1 MAPEGR
7 ISKHPDVRREEL
19 LGAAMELFM
28 TVGYEKTSVQM
39 ITDQV
44 GVAKG
49 LFYHYFDSKTDLLC
63 ELGRWQSEQFLATLP
78 SPSEMP
84 GDALDKIRAII
95 GAIVQWKFED
105 ARELISTYLQVLY
118 RPENAQLRATLI
130 SESIANVTPIF
141 AEIIEEG
148 VEEGV
153 CDVEDPTLSAEMI
166 MGLWVGTSERLA
178 SLLMAVPEHPR
189 NIDEVIDRVHA
200 WETGIERLL
209 RIEPGALRLYDY
221 EFLETGLR
229 GLVDPKTGQ
238 EAMPPP
244 VETA

>member
-1 MAPEGR
+1 
-7 ISKHPDVRREEL
+7 
-19 LGAAMELFM
+19 
-28 TVGYEKTSVQM
+28 M
-39 ITDQV
+39 ITERV

-63 ELGRWQSEQFLATLP
+63 QLGRWQSEQFLESLP
-78 SPSEMP
+78 APSEMP

-95 GAIVQWKFED
+95 GTIVQWKFED

-130 SESIANVTPIF
+130 SESIDNVTPLF
-141 AEIIEEG
+141 AEIIAEG
-148 VEEGV
+148 VDEGV
-153 CDVEDPTLSAEMI
+153 CDVDDPTLAAEMI

-178 SLLMAVPEHPR
+178 QLLMGVQEHPD
-189 NIDEVIDRVHA
+189 NIDEVISRVRA

-221 EFLETGLR
+221 EFLEKGLA
-229 GLVDPKTGQ
+229 GLVEVETEQ
-238 EAMPPP
+238 EAIPPP
-244 VETA
+244 AESA